1 MVDIVDAKT
10 RSRMMA
16 GRRGKNT
23 RPEMTIRRGL
33 HRIGFRYRL
42 HDRNL
47 PGHPDLIF
55 PRFRA
60 VILVH
65 GCYWHCHDCHLFKWP
80 SSRKKFWR
88 KKIEGNQARDALTSQ
103 KLQEAGWRVL
113 TIWECAL
120 KGRTRRPEAEVI
132 DVVARWLTTGT
143 GNMEL
148 LGNDNGSKL

>member
-1 MVDIVDAKT
+1 
-10 RSRMMA
+10 
-16 GRRGKNT
+16 
-23 RPEMTIRRGL
+23 
-33 HRIGFRYRL
+33 
-42 HDRNL
+42 
-47 PGHPDLIF
+47 
-55 PRFRA
+55 
-60 VILVH
+60 
-65 GCYWHCHDCHLFKWP
+65 LFKWP

-148 LGNDNGSKL
+148 LGTDNGSKL